1 MPVNK
6 DALKRYRIIDKILSD
21 PNHDYTT
28 DDILIRV
35 NRECESVTKRMIQ
48 KDIKALEDEF
58 GKKMVRNAG
67 GRGTVRYEDQSEPL
81 FYQELTWEEEE
92 MLREVLRSIG
102 QFEGLE
108 NFTWLDVLKK
118 KLEMKDDAKQAP
130 FISFSKNEGLQ
141 IPKTLLGRLFDAI
154 SKKKVIKVTY
164 TPFNQSARDFVI
176 HPYQLKQF
184 NDRWF
189 LLCCP
194 VSTDEYPFNPDFI
207 LTLALDR
214 MSERFEC
221 VENMDYFD
229 CVVDLKARYEEIV
242 GVTLYKDNDLEDIY
256 FAVSPKSLDY
266 IRTKWLHTTQ
276 IELDHESQDYFKS
289 KYPSLSDSTFFCIQC
304 RENPE
309 LYAKFA
315 SYLDDVILV
324 EPVYMRDRLKN
335 RIIAASNK
343 FSMD

>member
-6 DALKRYRIIDKILSD
+6 DALKRYRIIDRILSD

-28 DDILIRV
+28 DHILVKV

-108 NFTWLDVLKK
+108 NFSWLDVLKK

-164 TPFNQSARDFVI
+164 TPFNQSGRYLIV

-194 VSTDEYPFNPDFI
+194 VATNDYPFNPEFI

-214 MSERFEC
+214 MSDKFDFLDDEKFFE
-221 VENMDYFD
+221 
-229 CVVDLKARYEEIV
+229 CVVDLKSRFDEII
-242 GVTLYKDNDLEDIY
+242 GVTLYQDKELEDIY
-256 FAVSPKSLDY
+256 FAVSPKSVDY

-276 IELDHESQDYFKS
+276 IELDHESQLYFKG
-289 KYPSLSDSTFFCIQC
+289 KYPTLSNFTFFSIQC

-315 SYLDDVILV
+315 SYLGDIVLV
-324 EPVYMRDRLKN
+324 EPTYMKDQLME
-335 RIIAASNK
+335 RIIAASK
-343 FSMD
+343 QFTLL